1 MGIEKLAGRLPRKK
15 VDYLKVRRT
24 KGAAMVVRI
33 DAAGALWLCAYRSK
47 ETYAFGDFFA
57 AWARWQRLLQQW
69 KMVDFKGELVFDGKD
84 SPHKKPERERRDA
97 KQQAARERIAAAKEE
112 GKDPL
117 AADIRDLIRNEPLYI
132 AGGIKI
138 ARALGFKCR
147 VMPFEA
153 DAYVGGVDCGGDV
166 LSVSADSD
174 MAMYNTATW
183 LQPTDWTTGHAHMV
197 DFAEFSS
204 EDEERLPLVAAHA
217 KHGKPAIVHAAAV
230 AGCDMVQ
237 EDKTKG
243 ISWEKV
249 LPALKAVEPL
259 LTPSKVTKYLQGNYP
274 GLTKN
279 MEPGAAKEYWEGVT
293 TAIQAAVTGVA
304 EATYYQAD
312 GAICLASG
320 RVKTAASDTSRKH
333 MNGEL
338 NPRTGEPFSATDQAE
353 LDGLDPS
360 ELSMPSQVPESQLAA
375 ARELPD
381 APTTAQAQQ
390 FIVSFGGSTS
400 QSGKALTAAEAK
412 EKALEYREF
421 SKEVPMLRVDRSRQ
435 GGLWL
440 NAGVT
445 SKTENKGTI
454 KELLLGKEIDKV
466 KHMNLRSFLQ
476 EVYGLYESGSFITD
490 YDEIVSSSPELSGHV
505 LRNFLAPLGSQSD
518 STKAINQARK
528 RASEPTELLYH
539 AIARAPG
546 GERAFISSK
555 QRASMKSDAAAK
567 SGDHG
572 EAPERK
578 PYMTITELCFDATDA
593 EEDGH
598 DLGRVYAVGRAWC
611 TCVDG
616 SVECGHKG
624 ASIETQRLH
633 WNEGRPEPKP
643 THFDRKQWGK
653 HRKRKKRKASRLV
666 ALDEVPMGVQSSGAT
681 QHRQVRDPDAK
692 ADYEVCDMA
701 VVRKHCNPAR
711 ALRLC
716 ELIREHNNKTLGS
729 GDCGESD
736 MESDAGS

>member
-1 MGIEKLAGRLPRKK
+1 
-15 VDYLKVRRT
+15 
-24 KGAAMVVRI
+24 MVVRI

-69 KMVDFKGELVFDGKD
+69 KIVDFKGELVFDGKD

-217 KHGKPAIVHAAAV
+217 KHGKPAIVYAAAV

-237 EDKTKG
+237 EGKTKG

-274 GLTKN
+274 GLTTN

-412 EKALEYREF
+412 KKALEYREF
-421 SKEVPMLRVDRSRQ
+421 SKEVPMLRVDRPRQ

-454 KELLLGKEIDKV
+454 KELLLGKEIDKA
-466 KHMNLRSFLQ
+466 KHM
-476 EVYGLYESGSFITD
+476 
-490 YDEIVSSSPELSGHV
+490 
-505 LRNFLAPLGSQSD
+505 
-518 STKAINQARK
+518 
-528 RASEPTELLYH
+528 
-539 AIARAPG
+539 
-546 GERAFISSK
+546 
-555 QRASMKSDAAAK
+555 
-567 SGDHG
+567 
-572 EAPERK
+572 
-578 PYMTITELCFDATDA
+578 DA
-593 EEDGH
+593 EGDGH

-611 TCVDG
+611 TCADG

-633 WNEGRPEPKP
+633 WDEGRPEPKP

-666 ALDEVPMGVQSSGAT
+666 ALDELPMGVQSSGAT

-716 ELIREHNNKTLGS
+716 ELIREHNNKTLSS
-729 GDCGESD
+729 GNCGESD